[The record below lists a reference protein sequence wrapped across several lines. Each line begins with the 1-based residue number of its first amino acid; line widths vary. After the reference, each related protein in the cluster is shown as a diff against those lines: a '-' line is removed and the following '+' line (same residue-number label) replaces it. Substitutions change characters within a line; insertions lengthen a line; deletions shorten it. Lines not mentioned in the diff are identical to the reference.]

1 MSGSPD
7 MIGQPRNG
15 RTGAAFEILAIL
27 RARPRREVLLDGI
40 GAAAL
45 FAGAALAFWAAALMG
60 GGL

>member
-1 MSGSPD
+1 